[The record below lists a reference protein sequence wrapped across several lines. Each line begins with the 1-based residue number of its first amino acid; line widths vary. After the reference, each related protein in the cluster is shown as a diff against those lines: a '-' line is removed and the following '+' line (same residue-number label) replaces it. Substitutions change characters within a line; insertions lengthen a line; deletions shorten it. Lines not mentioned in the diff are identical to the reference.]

1 VLYRISPIHIHRW
14 GVDPFSHGS
23 YSFALPGCADCRQ
36 TLAEPV
42 DDRLFFA
49 GEACSRRDFSTA
61 HGAFITGIAA
71 ADRVIALRTQDER
84 GVRTAT
90 VADNKGPGVMI
101 EWFDDLVLGMRF
113 KSPDKQVTRE
123 DIKRF
128 ASEFDPQPYH
138 LDETAA
144 ERTPLKG
151 LAASGWHTAAIAMRL
166 AVEVRPFGPHPLLG
180 IGVDDLRWLAPV
192 RPGDVIHLE
201 GEVVEL
207 TPSKTKPQGVVRV
220 KWTAF
225 NQHGDPVYTFTPI
238 GVVPRRPS
246 GSAAR

>member
-1 VLYRISPIHIHRW
+1 
-14 GVDPFSHGS
+14 
-23 YSFALPGCADCRQ
+23 
-36 TLAEPV
+36 
-42 DDRLFFA
+42 
-49 GEACSRRDFSTA
+49 
-61 HGAFITGIAA
+61 
-71 ADRVIALRTQDER
+71 
-84 GVRTAT
+84 
-90 VADNKGPGVMI
+90 MI
-101 EWFDDLVLGMRF
+101 EWFDDLVLGMHF
-113 KSPDKQVTRE
+113 KSPEKQVTRE

-180 IGVDDLRWLAPV
+180 LGVDDLRWLAPV
-192 RPGDVIHLE
+192 RPGDVIHIE
-201 GEVVEL
+201 GEVIDL
-207 TPSKTKPQGVVRV
+207 TPSKTKPQGVVRI

-238 GVVPRRPS
+238 AVVPCRTS
-246 GSAAR
+246 GSTAG